1 MRSTYAIALIAAAGL
16 AAPMGALANDTT
28 KHTQATTT
36 QSTQPMT
43 TTEKA
48 KEAVSDSVITTK
60 VKAELAKE
68 KNVSATHIKVD
79 TDNSGVVTLSGTAKS
94 QQEAERAAQIARD
107 TKGVTSVNNRIMVDA
122 SAKY

>member
-1 MRSTYAIALIAAAGL
+1 MKSTYAIAVIAAAAV
-16 AAPMGALANDTT
+16 AAPMGALANDTA
-28 KHTQATTT
+28 KHTQATTTT

-94 QQEAERAAQIARD
+94 QQEADRAAQIARD
-107 TKGVTSVNNRIMVDA
+107 VKGVTSVNNNIQIGA
-122 SAKY
+122 AK